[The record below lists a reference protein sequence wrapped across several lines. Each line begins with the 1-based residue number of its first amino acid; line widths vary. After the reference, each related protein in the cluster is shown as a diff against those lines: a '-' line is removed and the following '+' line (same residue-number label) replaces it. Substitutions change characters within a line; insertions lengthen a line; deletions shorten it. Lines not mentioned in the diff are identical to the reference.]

1 MKNKTVIVTG
11 AGSGLGRAIAH
22 KFAEN
27 GANVV
32 VSDIAEDDA
41 KKVVKEI
48 TDKKGTAFFI
58 KADTSKAKECEQL
71 VKQAVAKYGKLHY
84 AVNNA
89 GIGAEMAKTA
99 ESSGKLGKGNRRKP
113 EWRFLWHEISGT

>member
-58 KADTSKAKECEQL
+58 EFPQE
-71 VKQAVAKYGKLHY
+71 
-84 AVNNA
+84 
-89 GIGAEMAKTA
+89 IGSPE
-99 ESSGKLGKGNRRKP
+99 NRN
-113 EWRFLWHEISGT
+113 